1 MAILEP
7 PPRPLPGLKEC
18 LAGVDRHNL
27 VNALVA
33 WLFAISGP
41 VVIILAVGRQG
52 GLRPEDLSSW
62 VFAAFGFGGLMTM
75 AYSYL
80 FRQPIAIMWTIPG
93 AVLVGGA
100 LPHLTF
106 AEVIGAYLVCGVLLA
121 FLGVTG
127 LVRKIMAAI
136 PMPIVMAMV
145 AGVFIPFGLN
155 IIKAFGEATVM
166 AIVMVAAF
174 AIPTALPS
182 LGRVLPPVLCAL
194 AAGTAAIIF
203 SGQMTGAEIPPVA
216 FAEPILYTPVFSLR
230 ALGELVI
237 PLAVTVIAA
246 QNAQGFVI
254 LRQAGFEPP
263 ENSLTA
269 TCGVGSLLFGI
280 FGSVP
285 TCVTGPANA
294 ILNTSGTKQRRY
306 MAGVL
311 FGLFAIGFG
320 LFSPFATGLGLVLP
334 EVFINMLGGLAMLGV
349 LQGAFTSAF
358 GGPHALGA
366 LVSFLVTLSGV
377 AILNVG
383 APFWGLVFGYV
394 VTVML
399 QRQAKRA

>member
-7 PPRPLPGLKEC
+7 PPRPLPGLRES

-52 GLRPEDLSSW
+52 GLRPEDISSW
-62 VFAAFGFGGLMTM
+62 VFAAFVFGGLLTM
-75 AYSYL
+75 AFSFI

-100 LPHLTF
+100 LQHLSF
-106 AEVIGAYLVCGVLLA
+106 PEVLGACLVCGLLIA
-121 FLGVTG
+121 FLGFTG
-127 LVRKIMAAI
+127 LVRRIMAAI

-145 AGVFIPFGLN
+145 AGVFLPFGLN
-155 IIKAFGEATVM
+155 IITAFEEATVM
-166 AIVMVAAF
+166 AVAMVAAF
-174 AIPTALPS
+174 AIPTAIPR

-194 AAGTAAIIF
+194 AAGTVVIVF
-203 SGQMTGAEIPPVA
+203 SGQMTGVEMPAVELA
-216 FAEPILYTPVFSLR
+216 RPIFYTPEFTLR
-230 ALGELVI
+230 ALGELVV

-263 ENSLTA
+263 ENNLTVA
-269 TCGVGSLLFGI
+269 CGLGSLLFAM

-294 ILNTSGTKQRRY
+294 ILNTSGERERRY
-306 MAGVL
+306 MAGVI
-311 FGLFAIGFG
+311 FGLLAIGFG
-320 LFSPFATGLGLVLP
+320 LFSPFTTGLGLVLP
-334 EVFINMLGGLAMLGV
+334 AVFINMLGGLAMLAV
-349 LQGAFTSAF
+349 LQGAFTTAF

-377 AILNVG
+377 ALFNVG
-383 APFWGLVFGYV
+383 SPFWGLVFGYAI
-394 VTVML
+394 TLLL
-399 QRQAKRA
+399 QRRGV

>member
-7 PPRPLPGLKEC
+7 LPRPLPGLKEC

-52 GLRPEDLSSW
+52 GLAPGDLSSW
-62 VFAAFGFGGLMTM
+62 VFAAFGFGGLLTM
-75 AYSYL
+75 SYSYL

-145 AGVFIPFGLN
+145 AGVFLPFGLN
-155 IIKAFGEATVM
+155 IIKAFDEATVM

-174 AIPTALPS
+174 AIPTALPR

-203 SGQMTGAEIPPVA
+203 SGQMTGVEIPSLA
-216 FAEPILYTPVFSLR
+216 IAEPILYTPVFTLR
-230 ALGELVI
+230 ALGELVV

-263 ENSLTA
+263 ENSLTV
-269 TCGVGSLLFGI
+269 TCGLGSLVFGI

-294 ILNTSGTKQRRY
+294 ILNTSGAKERRY

-311 FGLFAIGFG
+311 FG
-320 LFSPFATGLGLVLP
+320 
-334 EVFINMLGGLAMLGV
+334 
-349 LQGAFTSAF
+349 
-358 GGPHALGA
+358 
-366 LVSFLVTLSGV
+366 
-377 AILNVG
+377 
-383 APFWGLVFGYV
+383 
-394 VTVML
+394 
-399 QRQAKRA
+399 

>member
-7 PPRPLPGLKEC
+7 PPRPLPGLREC

-52 GLRPEDLSSW
+52 GLRPEDLGSW
-62 VFAAFGFGGLMTM
+62 VFAAFGFGGVLTM
-75 AYSYL
+75 GYSYF

-106 AEVIGAYLVCGVLLA
+106 AEVIGAYLACGLLLTVLGL
-121 FLGVTG
+121 TG
-127 LVRKIMAAI
+127 LVRVIMAAI

-145 AGVFIPFGLN
+145 AGVFLPFGLN
-155 IIKAFGEATVM
+155 IITAFGEATGM
-166 AIVMVAAF
+166 ALAMVAAF
-174 AIPTALPS
+174 AVPMAIPS
-182 LGRVLPPVLCAL
+182 IGRVLPPVLCAL
-194 AAGTAAIIF
+194 AAGVAVIVF
-203 SGQMTGAEIPPVA
+203 SGQMTGVEIPPLA
-216 FAEPILYTPVFSLR
+216 IADPIFYTPVFSLR
-230 ALGELVI
+230 ALGELVV

-254 LRQAGFEPP
+254 LRQAGFAPP
-263 ENSLTA
+263 ENSLTVA
-269 TCGVGSLLFGI
+269 CGAGSFIFGI

-294 ILNTSGTKQRRY
+294 ILNTSGEKERRY
-306 MAGVL
+306 MAGVI
-311 FGLFAIGFG
+311 FGLLAIAFG
-320 LFSPFATGLGLVLP
+320 LFSPFTTGLGLVLP
-334 EVFINMLGGLAMLGV
+334 AVFINLLGGLAMLGV
-349 LQGAFTSAF
+349 LQGAFTTAF
-358 GGPHALGA
+358 SGQHALGA

-383 APFWGLVFGYV
+383 APFWGLVFGYA
-394 VTVML
+394 VTMLL
-399 QRQAKRA
+399 QRGKN